1 MQCGRVVE
9 KCVQIF
15 IKKRLKMYG
24 VYFTAILKT
33 PQKNQKQQNKYFIK
47 FLRPSEII
55 LLSDALKGIPLSSK
69 VVQCAAVRTI
79 HSLMIDP
86 PQTCVQLAVCPLKQN
101 EYSYLKIPGF
111 CCIAIFFLGYFILRH
126 YGILNPGYSVTSL
139 LILVYSK
146 IKGTPILKLAM
157 VKKFVKEFQKKKEFQ
172 TAILRTMITIFLT

>member
-1 MQCGRVVE
+1 MTPKQEVIYYWDYRNANFWKAFLIFLNSRLIYSRSQMQCGRVVE

-47 FLRPSEII
+47 FLRPLEII

-69 VVQCAAVRTI
+69 WVQCAAVRTI

-101 EYSYLKIPGF
+101 EYSYILKNPG
-111 CCIAIFFLGYFILRH
+111 ILLYRDFFLGYFILQH
-126 YGILNPGYSVTSL
+126 YGIWTRDILWHHYSYIS
-139 LILVYSK
+139 I
-146 IKGTPILKLAM
+146 
-157 VKKFVKEFQKKKEFQ
+157 
-172 TAILRTMITIFLT
+172 

>member
-1 MQCGRVVE
+1 MLTFEKHFLYLMLIYSRSQMQCGWVVE

-33 PQKNQKQQNKYFIK
+33 PQKNQKHQNKYFIK

-69 VVQCAAVRTI
+69 WVQCAAVRTI

-86 PQTCVQLAVCPLKQN
+86 PQACCHFPSPLKQN
-101 EYSYLKIPGF
+101 EYSYLKILGF
-111 CCIAIFFLGYFILRH
+111 GCPAIFFSWIFHPSALWDFEP
-126 YGILNPGYSVTSL
+126 GIFCETTTHIS
-139 LILVYSK
+139 I
-146 IKGTPILKLAM
+146 
-157 VKKFVKEFQKKKEFQ
+157 
-172 TAILRTMITIFLT
+172 